1 MKRMMVIVVL
11 ALAGFIAAGSADA
24 RGQQH
29 PRYQTIQYGSFQQRG
44 ACNIRGVV
52 YPVAMDYSVWGHD
65 ANNNWFQIGGVT
77 WLRANIWLFQGNDGE
92 QLEVRC
98 W

>member
-1 MKRMMVIVVL
+1 MKRMMAIALL

-24 RGQQH
+24 HGQQ
-29 PRYQTIQYGSFQQRG
+29 PQYQNIAYGSFQQRG
-44 ACNIRGVV
+44 ACNINGVV

-65 ANNNWFQIGGVT
+65 VYNNWFEIGGVT
-77 WLRANIWLFQGNDGE
+77 WLRYNIWLFQGNDGE
-92 QLEVRC
+92 RLEVSC